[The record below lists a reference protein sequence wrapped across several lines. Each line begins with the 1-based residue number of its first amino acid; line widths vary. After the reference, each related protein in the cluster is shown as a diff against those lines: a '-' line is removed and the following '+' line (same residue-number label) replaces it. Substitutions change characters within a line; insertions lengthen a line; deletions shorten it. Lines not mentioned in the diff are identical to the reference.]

1 MASRT
6 ELALRALIAAI
17 EAKSAALPTV
27 LPQPKRN
34 EAIASRLP
42 SLTARPAAISTCSTA
57 LAVRKGRTARRVSF
71 SAPM

>member
-27 LPQPKRN
+27 LPQPKAQRGH
-34 EAIASRLP
+34 RQPLCQ
-42 SLTARPAAISTCSTA
+42 LDGSTGGY
-57 LAVRKGRTARRVSF
+57 LNVLDGVAVRKGRTARR
-71 SAPM
+71 